1 MLVTTYLFNLS
12 ILCIARELLP
22 IETVEPT
29 SKTVGDRYVLKGR
42 SFCKF
47 WNLKVKFNPKVL
59 IEILIDGKIQ
69 FY

>member
-1 MLVTTYLFNLS
+1 MLVTTYLFDLS

-22 IETVEPT
+22 IEAVEPT
-29 SKTVGDRYVLKGR
+29 SKTVGDWYVLKDR
-42 SFCKF
+42 MFCKF
-47 WNLKVKFNPKVL
+47 WSHKIKLTHKVL